1 MRLNLILLFFI
12 YLPSIIP
19 LQMMNLV
26 SSALDFIPGV
36 GNVKSLGEAIS
47 GKDLVTGEKLS
58 KTERTLSL
66 LGAIP
71 GGNWLKNGKH
81 LKNGQKFLKAA
92 QRATKAGKLKNAIKF
107 GKASARAMAKA
118 NKVQNIVRNLFKA
131 GKAFFRQKGKEENT
145 ENKEKE
151 YENEYGKEYEKE
163 YENEFENGYEN
174 EREE

>member
-12 YLPSIIP
+12 YLPSIFP
-19 LQMMNLV
+19 LQMRNLV

-36 GNVKSLGEAIS
+36 GNVKSLGEAII
-47 GKDLVTGEKLS
+47 GKDIVTGEKLS

-92 QRATKAGKLKNAIKF
+92 QRATKAGKLKNAVKF
-107 GKASARAMAKA
+107 AKASTRAMAKA
-118 NKVQNIVRNLFKA
+118 NKVQNIVRNFFKA
-131 GKAFFRQKGKEENT
+131 VKAFFRLKGKEENKEK
-145 ENKEKE
+145 ENEKE
-151 YENEYGKEYEKE
+151 YEKKYEKE
-163 YENEFENGYEN
+163 YENEFENGYED